1 MSKSKQLP
9 EKKEAYLFFLCSGL
23 TVLCGLLL
31 LSKMYPLHINSHT
44 AHGQDPAYQYLFAGI
59 DILRGHAPYHTD
71 HPGTPLQSLI
81 ACTTATLWALM
92 QVAGLETYGI
102 FDSAL
107 LHPELYLGSVSF
119 VLLLLSGA
127 AIYYLGTRVYRVT
140 GSYLLSIGCQLSPLL
155 FPAVVP
161 NLVFPTPE
169 ALLIPIVITL
179 LGVMTPIIFCKDKS
193 TEKDSLESYPAAGL
207 LCGIGVATKITFLP
221 ILAILFLFKPS
232 SVILRAFIF
241 AVIGWLIGVAPIFER
256 LPSMFSWFYQ
266 VLSHS
271 GAHGEGS
278 RGLIDSHQFSMAL
291 SWLARNFELY
301 YYTLIFLVTIVV
313 LSLARHWLVQ
323 DRQNISANLPES
335 TDRIDLRVPVVLVLI
350 MSAQTV
356 MVAKH
361 PGVTYMI
368 PALPFAILGGAWVI
382 NNLAFFRI
390 QGETKHWISV
400 IWFVCVLTISLVSF
414 TEATS
419 TLAKNQNKGQ
429 RSYEAIN
436 NELKKYK
443 NPVLVGAFNCNF
455 IECAEWFG
463 MLLVPEMELRMKQV
477 TPNFL
482 HFDIFNKRL
491 HVPGIGELTEDGLR
505 TTINELIAQNRDVLL
520 ISPEFDQLHK
530 FELEKLLSTEIQ
542 NLYRIKGLVRQ

>member
-1 MSKSKQLP
+1 
-9 EKKEAYLFFLCSGL
+9 
-23 TVLCGLLL
+23 
-31 LSKMYPLHINSHT
+31 
-44 AHGQDPAYQYLFAGI
+44 
-59 DILRGHAPYHTD
+59 
-71 HPGTPLQSLI
+71 
-81 ACTTATLWALM
+81 M

-241 AVIGWLIGVAPIFER
+241 AVIGWLIG
-256 LPSMFSWFYQ
+256 
-266 VLSHS
+266 
-271 GAHGEGS
+271 S

-291 SWLARNFELY
+291 SC
-301 YYTLIFLVTIVV
+301 
-313 LSLARHWLVQ
+313 LARHWLVQ

-419 TLAKNQNKGQ
+419 TLAKNQNK
-429 RSYEAIN
+429 
-436 NELKKYK
+436 
-443 NPVLVGAFNCNF
+443 
-455 IECAEWFG
+455 EWFG